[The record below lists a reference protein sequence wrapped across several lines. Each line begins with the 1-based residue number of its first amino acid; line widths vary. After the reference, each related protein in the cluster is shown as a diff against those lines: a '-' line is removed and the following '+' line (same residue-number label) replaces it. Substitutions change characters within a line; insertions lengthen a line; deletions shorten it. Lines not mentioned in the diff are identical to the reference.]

1 MHHPKLRVSGRERT
15 KLTKASQP
23 ATTAAVLVLQAEE
36 IRKQKVSEKLEH
48 FPVILIMGW
57 ECSDFGGGRIEGKRG
72 KKLQHFN
79 IFPVLWKTA
88 VKLVKLLAINFDYD
102 VCC

>member
-1 MHHPKLRVSGRERT
+1 M
-15 KLTKASQP
+15 
-23 ATTAAVLVLQAEE
+23 
-36 IRKQKVSEKLEH
+36 SEKLEH

-57 ECSDFGGGRIEGKRG
+57 ECSDCLGVGRVVEKVE